1 MFLKPDYDLKN
12 IFEIDLESLKSQ
24 GIKTLLFD
32 LDSTLMGSKTGF
44 YTDEVLAW
52 LEKVRRDFFV
62 GVVSNNNNPVY
73 MQKVRDCTDFPII
86 FEAHKPDIKVAQK
99 FMKEHNV
106 QAETSC
112 FVGDRPLTDVLCGK
126 RLGCKT
132 ILVDSITADIEKPIV
147 RFARKLERLSLI
159 HI

>member
-12 IFEIDLESLKSQ
+12 IFEIDLENLKSQ
-24 GIKTLLFD
+24 GIKALLFD

-52 LEKVRRDFFV
+52 LENVRRDFFI
-62 GVVSNNNNPVY
+62 GVVSNNNNPDY
-73 MQKVRDCTDFPII
+73 MEKVRACTDFPII

-99 FMKEHNV
+99 FMKEHGV

-112 FVGDRPLTDVLCGK
+112 FVGDRPLD
-126 RLGCKT
+126 
-132 ILVDSITADIEKPIV
+132 
-147 RFARKLERLSLI
+147 RKSVV
-159 HI
+159 

>member
-12 IFEIDLESLKSQ
+12 IFEIDLENLKSQ
-24 GIKTLLFD
+24 GIKALLFD

-52 LEKVRRDFFV
+52 LENVRRDFFI
-62 GVVSNNNNPVY
+62 GVVSNNNNPDY
-73 MQKVRDCTDFPII
+73 MEKVRACTDFPII

-99 FMKEHNV
+99 FMKEHGV

-126 RLGCKT
+126 
-132 ILVDSITADIEKPIV
+132 
-147 RFARKLERLSLI
+147 
-159 HI
+159 